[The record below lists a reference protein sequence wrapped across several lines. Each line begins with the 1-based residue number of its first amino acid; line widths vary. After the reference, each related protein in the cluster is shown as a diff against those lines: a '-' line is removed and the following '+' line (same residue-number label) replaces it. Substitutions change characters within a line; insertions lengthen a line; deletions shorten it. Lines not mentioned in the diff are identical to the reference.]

1 MKKLTLVCMVAV
13 AAFIMSSCGNRSAK
27 KAAEVQT
34 VETEVVAACAQEDCC
49 KQAEGA
55 EGAEG
60 NCENCKCEACKCAE
74 GNCKGCACEACKCAE
89 GNNESCACETCKC
102 AETVTCCDSE
112 KTVAETEPVV
122 AQ

>member
-1 MKKLTLVCMVAV
+1 MVAM

-49 KQAEGA
+49 KQAEC
-55 EGAEG
+55 AEG
-60 NCENCKCEACKCAE
+60 NCEGCKCEE
-74 GNCKGCACEACKCAE
+74 
-89 GNNESCACETCKC
+89 CKC

-112 KTVAETEPVV
+112 VTVAETEPVV
-122 AQ
+122 AE